1 MSTLFCSKCF
11 SDQCNAFPNCPTIAS
26 TQSIN
31 PTWIPKFY
39 VSPNNF
45 HKRGGEQTCTLNIH
59 NFYRSTAS
67 DWTISLCQVST
78 FVIFPKPLQT
88 VASGRRIWLQ
98 LVGWFC
104 SYNWLVKELGL
115 DILPYIG
122 LILPHNSN
130 RRIAIFLQTKQLS
143 DPGHDGSSGRCLR
156 SAAAGGD
163 PGLEDLGG
171 GGGRHRLR
179 AAQEHCALW

>member
-1 MSTLFCSKCF
+1 MQIITFVTIYAVLSQMTFLSQNTRFSRHFWVCYQAPITFNDVWPHYHNTLHHWFAMVRKELSTLFCSKCF

-45 HKRGGEQTCTLNIH
+45 HKRGGEQTCTFNIH

-98 LVGWFC
+98 LVGEGTRIGTP
-104 SYNWLVKELGL
+104 ELL
-115 DILPYIG
+115 
-122 LILPHNSN
+122 
-130 RRIAIFLQTKQLS
+130 
-143 DPGHDGSSGRCLR
+143 
-156 SAAAGGD
+156 
-163 PGLEDLGG
+163 
-171 GGGRHRLR
+171 
-179 AAQEHCALW
+179 

>member
-1 MSTLFCSKCF
+1 MHSPIAQPLQAHK
-11 SDQCNAFPNCPTIAS
+11 AS
-26 TQSIN
+26 TQHGFQNSMFLQTTFIRGVESRLALLIF
-31 PTWIPKFY
+31 TTFTAQLLVIGQFHSVK
-39 VSPNNF
+39 SPLSSSF
-45 HKRGGEQTCTLNIH
+45 P
-59 NFYRSTAS
+59 
-67 DWTISLCQVST
+67 SLCKLL
-78 FVIFPKPLQT
+78 P
-88 VASGRRIWLQ
+88 
-98 LVGWFC
+98 VGGGFG
-104 SYNWLVKELGL
+104 YNWLVKELGL

-130 RRIAIFLQTKQLS
+130 RRIAMFLQTKQLT
-143 DPGHDGSSGRCLR
+143 DPGDDGSSGRCLR